1 MQQTY
6 ILSIMKKV
14 LVTGANKGIGYEVAR
29 HLGKAGWQV
38 VVGARD
44 EGRALKAIETLKAD
58 GANIVDWQYV
68 NLSDNDEIKRS
79 AREIGEKHPDLSL
92 LVNNAVCPGDMSV
105 ASYEQTLEDVTGSIQ
120 VNYIGTF
127 LLTQLLIPL
136 LEKNNGRIVNITVPT
151 EVSPYWH
158 PMAYV
163 ASKAAQNTMTSIM
176 AWEFNYYKK
185 PLEIFDIHPGAT
197 STDLNNHY
205 NGPGSHQPDVI
216 GEKVEQIVDDGKK
229 HNGEFIEL
237 YPIVDEGNY

>member
-1 MQQTY
+1 
-6 ILSIMKKV
+6 MKKV
-14 LVTGANKGIGYEVAR
+14 LITGANKGIGYEIAR

-38 VVGARD
+38 IIGARN
-44 EGRALKAIETLKAD
+44 EERALKAIETLKAD
-58 GANIVDWQYV
+58 GADVIGWQYV
-68 NLSDNDEIKRS
+68 NLSDNKEIEAS
-79 AREIGEKHPDLSL
+79 AKEIAEKYPDLSL

-105 ASYEQTLEDVTGSIQ
+105 QSYEQTLEDVANSIQ
-120 VNYIGTF
+120 VNYVGTF
-127 LLTQLLIPL
+127 YLTKLLIPV
-136 LEKNNGRIVNITVPT
+136 LEKNSGRIVNITVPT

-176 AWEFNYYKK
+176 AWEFDHYKK

-205 NGPGSHQPDVI
+205 SGPGSHQPDIV
-216 GEKVEQIVDDGKK
+216 GEKVEQIVDDGKR

>member
-1 MQQTY
+1 
-6 ILSIMKKV
+6 MKKV
-14 LVTGANKGIGYEVAR
+14 LITGANKGIGYEIAR

-38 VVGARD
+38 IVGARN
-44 EGRALKAIETLKAD
+44 EERALKAIKMLKAN
-58 GANIVDWQYV
+58 GANIIGWQYV
-68 NLSDNDEIKRS
+68 NLSDNKEIEAS
-79 AREIGEKHPDLSL
+79 AKEIGEKHPDLSL
-92 LVNNAVCPGDMSV
+92 LVNNAVFPGDMSV
-105 ASYEQTLEDVTGSIQ
+105 KSYEQTVEDVANSIQ

-127 LLTQLLIPL
+127 CLTKLLIPL
-136 LEKNNGRIVNITVPT
+136 LEKNNGRIVNITVPI

-176 AWEFNYYKK
+176 AWEFDYYKK

-205 NGPGSHQPDVI
+205 SGPGSHQPDVV
-216 GEKVEQIVDDGKK
+216 GEKVEQIINDGKY

>member
-1 MQQTY
+1 
-6 ILSIMKKV
+6 MKKV
-14 LVTGANKGIGYEVAR
+14 LITGANKGIGYETAR

-38 VVGARD
+38 IVGARN
-44 EGRALKAIETLKAD
+44 EERALKAIESLKAD
-58 GANIVDWQYV
+58 GANVIGWQYV
-68 NLSDNDEIKRS
+68 NLSDNKEIETS
-79 AREIGEKHPDLSL
+79 AKEIGEKYPDLTL
-92 LVNNAVCPGDMSV
+92 LINNAVCPGDMSV
-105 ASYEQTLEDVTGSIQ
+105 QSYEQTIEDVANSMQ

-127 LLTQLLIPL
+127 YLTKLLIPL
-136 LEKNNGRIVNITVPT
+136 LEKNNGRILNITVPT

-176 AWEFNYYKK
+176 AWEFDHYKK

-205 NGPGSHQPDVI
+205 SGPGSHQPDVI
-216 GEKVEQIVDDGKK
+216 GDKIEQIVDDGKR

>member
-1 MQQTY
+1 
-6 ILSIMKKV
+6 MKKV
-14 LVTGANKGIGYEVAR
+14 LITGANKGIGYEIAR

-38 VVGARD
+38 IVGARN
-44 EGRALKAIETLKAD
+44 EERALKAIKMLKAN
-58 GANIVDWQYV
+58 GANIIGWQYV
-68 NLSDNDEIKRS
+68 NLSDNKEIEAS
-79 AREIGEKHPDLSL
+79 AKEIGEKHPDLSL
-92 LVNNAVCPGDMSV
+92 LVNNAVFPGDMSV
-105 ASYEQTLEDVTGSIQ
+105 KSYEQTVEDVANSIQ

-127 LLTQLLIPL
+127 CLTKLLIPL

-176 AWEFNYYKK
+176 AWEFDYYKK

-205 NGPGSHQPDVI
+205 SGPGSHQPDVV
-216 GEKVEQIVDDGKK
+216 GEKVEQIINDGKY

-237 YPIVDEGNY
+237 YLIVDEGNY

>member
-1 MQQTY
+1 
-6 ILSIMKKV
+6 MKKV
-14 LVTGANKGIGYEVAR
+14 LITGANKGIGYETAR

-38 VVGARD
+38 IVGARN
-44 EGRALKAIETLKAD
+44 EERALKAIESLKAD
-58 GANIVDWQYV
+58 GANVIGWQYV
-68 NLSDNDEIKRS
+68 NLSDNKEIETS
-79 AREIGEKHPDLSL
+79 AKEIGEKYPDLTL
-92 LVNNAVCPGDMSV
+92 LINNAVCPGDMSV
-105 ASYEQTLEDVTGSIQ
+105 QSYEQTIEDVANSMQ

-127 LLTQLLIPL
+127 YLTKLLIPL

-176 AWEFNYYKK
+176 AWEFDHYKK

-205 NGPGSHQPDVI
+205 SGPGSHQPDVI
-216 GEKVEQIVDDGKK
+216 GDKIEQIVDDGKR

>member
-1 MQQTY
+1 MG
-6 ILSIMKKV
+6 KV
-14 LVTGANKGIGYEVAR
+14 LITGANKGIGYETAR

-38 VVGARD
+38 IVGARN
-44 EGRALKAIETLKAD
+44 EERALKAMETLKAE
-58 GANIVDWQYV
+58 GVDVIGWQYV
-68 NLSDNDEIKRS
+68 NLSDNKEIKAS
-79 AREIGEKHPDLSL
+79 AKEIAERYPDLKM
-92 LVNNAVCPGDMSV
+92 LVNNAVFPGDMSV
-105 ASYEQTLEDVTGSIQ
+105 PSYEQTVEDVANSIQ
-120 VNYIGTF
+120 VNYVGTF
-127 LLTQLLIPL
+127 FLTKLLVPL

-151 EVSPYWH
+151 EMSPYWH

-176 AWEFNYYKK
+176 AWEFDHYKK

-205 NGPGSHQPDVI
+205 SGPGSHQPDVVADKI
-216 GEKVEQIVDDGKK
+216 EKIIDDGKC

>member
-1 MQQTY
+1 
-6 ILSIMKKV
+6 MKKV
-14 LVTGANKGIGYEVAR
+14 LITGANKGIGYEIAR

-38 VVGARD
+38 IIGARN
-44 EGRALKAIETLKAD
+44 EERALKAIETLKSD
-58 GANIVDWQYV
+58 GADIIGWQYV
-68 NLSDNDEIKRS
+68 NLSDNKEIEVS
-79 AREIGEKHPDLSL
+79 AKEIAEKYPDLSL

-105 ASYEQTLEDVTGSIQ
+105 PSYEQTLEDVANSIL
-120 VNYIGTF
+120 VNYVGTF
-127 LLTQLLIPL
+127 YLTKLLIPV
-136 LEKNNGRIVNITVPT
+136 LEKNSGRIVNITVPT

-176 AWEFNYYKK
+176 AWEFDHYKK

-205 NGPGSHQPDVI
+205 SGPGSHQPDIV
-216 GEKVEQIVDDGKK
+216 GEKVEQIVDDGKR

>member
-1 MQQTY
+1 
-6 ILSIMKKV
+6 MKKV
-14 LVTGANKGIGYEVAR
+14 LITGANKGIGYETAR

-38 VVGARD
+38 IVGARN
-44 EGRALKAIETLKAD
+44 EERALKAIESLKAD
-58 GANIVDWQYV
+58 GANVIGWQYV
-68 NLSDNDEIKRS
+68 NLSDNKEIETS
-79 AREIGEKHPDLSL
+79 AKEIGEKYPDLTL
-92 LVNNAVCPGDMSV
+92 LINNAVCPGDMSV
-105 ASYEQTLEDVTGSIQ
+105 QSYEQTIEDVANSMQ

-127 LLTQLLIPL
+127 YLTKLLIPL

-176 AWEFNYYKK
+176 AWEFDNYKK

-205 NGPGSHQPDVI
+205 SGPGSHQPDVI
-216 GEKVEQIVDDGKK
+216 GDKIEQIVDDGKR

>member
-1 MQQTY
+1 
-6 ILSIMKKV
+6 MKKV
-14 LVTGANKGIGYEVAR
+14 LITGANKGIGYEIAR

-38 VVGARD
+38 IVGARN
-44 EGRALKAIETLKAD
+44 EERALKAIKMLKAN
-58 GANIVDWQYV
+58 GANIIGWQYV
-68 NLSDNDEIKRS
+68 NLSDNKEIEAS
-79 AREIGEKHPDLSL
+79 AKEISEKHPDLSL
-92 LVNNAVCPGDMSV
+92 LVNNAVFPGDMSV
-105 ASYEQTLEDVTGSIQ
+105 KSYEQTVEDVANSIQ

-127 LLTQLLIPL
+127 CLTKLLIPL

-163 ASKAAQNTMTSIM
+163 ASKAAQNTMTGIM
-176 AWEFNYYKK
+176 AWEFDYYKK

-205 NGPGSHQPDVI
+205 SGPGSHQPDVV
-216 GEKVEQIVDDGKK
+216 GEKVEQIINDGKH

>member
-1 MQQTY
+1 
-6 ILSIMKKV
+6 MKKV
-14 LVTGANKGIGYEVAR
+14 LITGANKGIGYEIAR

-38 VVGARD
+38 IVGARN
-44 EGRALKAIETLKAD
+44 EERALKAIKMLKAN
-58 GANIVDWQYV
+58 GANIIGWQYV
-68 NLSDNDEIKRS
+68 NLSDNKEIEAS
-79 AREIGEKHPDLSL
+79 AKEIGEKHPDLSL
-92 LVNNAVCPGDMSV
+92 LVNNAVFPGDMSV
-105 ASYEQTLEDVTGSIQ
+105 KSYEQTVEDVANSIQ

-127 LLTQLLIPL
+127 CLTKLLIPL

-176 AWEFNYYKK
+176 AWEFDYYKK

-205 NGPGSHQPDVI
+205 SGPGSHQPNVV
-216 GEKVEQIVDDGKK
+216 GEKVEQIINDGKY

>member
-1 MQQTY
+1 
-6 ILSIMKKV
+6 MKKV
-14 LVTGANKGIGYEVAR
+14 LITGANKGIGYEIAR

-38 VVGARD
+38 IVGARN
-44 EGRALKAIETLKAD
+44 EERALKAIKMLKAN
-58 GANIVDWQYV
+58 GANIIGWQYV
-68 NLSDNDEIKRS
+68 NLSDNKEIEAS
-79 AREIGEKHPDLSL
+79 AKEISEKHPDLSL
-92 LVNNAVCPGDMSV
+92 LVNNAVFPGDMSV
-105 ASYEQTLEDVTGSIQ
+105 KSYEQTVEDVANSIQ

-127 LLTQLLIPL
+127 CLTKLLIPL

-163 ASKAAQNTMTSIM
+163 ASKAAQNTMTGIM
-176 AWEFNYYKK
+176 AWEFDYYKK

-205 NGPGSHQPDVI
+205 SGPGSHLPDVV
-216 GEKVEQIVDDGKK
+216 GEKVEQIINDGKH